1 MGKNHPNG
9 AEGQGPSPS
18 VLECTAKI
26 AIFGNDR
33 GQGYLPA
40 ALTLMSGQPTAAEL
54 DEAEELL
61 TLACLE
67 VRRWRRNITI
77 VSVVAAV

>member
-1 MGKNHPNG
+1 
-9 AEGQGPSPS
+9 
-18 VLECTAKI
+18 
-26 AIFGNDR
+26 
-33 GQGYLPA
+33 
-40 ALTLMSGQPTAAEL
+40 MSGQPTAAEL